1 MELKKYKLEEIAE
14 IIPGYAFKSSD
25 FGHGKNIAIKIKDIV
40 PPGIDIKNAD
50 TVDVHPGERYQLQS
64 GDYVMAM
71 TGATIGKIG
80 KIGNCEKRIFINQRV
95 CKFIA
100 NNLCDKEYLYYVL
113 NSDYFQKFVL
123 NNIDSK
129 LAQPNIGHPTLYKFE
144 NLYPTLLEQ
153 KRIASVLSN
162 IDSKIELNRAI
173 NQNLEAMAK
182 QLYDYWFVQFDFPDE
197 NGRPYKSSGGE
208 MVWNEKLKRKIP
220 ASWENKNIEDIAD
233 VYNGATPST
242 INEQNYGGDIVWIT
256 PKDLSDQNQKFVYQG
271 ERNISQAGYNSCSTH
286 LLPPNTILMSS
297 RAPIG
302 LLSIAKT
309 ELCTNQGFKS
319 FVPKAENISTYLY
332 YYLNIHI
339 KQIEQLGTG
348 TTFKEVSREDVLKF
362 PILKPSDAILD
373 LLEKQVSAL
382 NNKQFVIQ
390 KENEFLTKQRDELL
404 PLLMN
409 GQVSVNSDL
418 SAH

>member
-1 MELKKYKLEEIAE
+1 MELRKYKLGEIAE

-182 QLYDYWFVQFDFPDE
+182 QLYDYWFVQFDFPNE
-197 NGRPYKSSGGE
+197 EGKPYKSSGGE
-208 MVWNEKLKRKIP
+208 MVWNEKLRRDIP
-220 ASWENKNIEDIAD
+220 KGW
-233 VYNGATPST
+233 
-242 INEQNYGGDIVWIT
+242 
-256 PKDLSDQNQKFVYQG
+256 
-271 ERNISQAGYNSCSTH
+271 SCSD
-286 LLPPNTILMSS
+286 
-297 RAPIG
+297 
-302 LLSIAKT
+302 
-309 ELCTNQGFKS
+309 
-319 FVPKAENISTYLY
+319 
-332 YYLNIHI
+332 I
-339 KQIEQLGTG
+339 K
-348 TTFKEVSREDVLKF
+348 
-362 PILKPSDAILD
+362 
-373 LLEKQVSAL
+373 SAL
-382 NNKQFVIQ
+382 NIFTGKKDVSKAIPGPYKFFSCAPEPISSNEYMYDGEVVLVSGNGSYTGRVGYFNGKFDLYQRTYACVLKSESDTWMPFYYYTLRYMFQPVFSGGKHGSSIPYIVLGDLADFKFAKELTIINRFVSIVAPMFNEQFKRLVETEQLI
-390 KENEFLTKQRDELL
+390 KQRNELL

>member
-1 MELKKYKLEEIAE
+1 MELRKYKLGEIAE

-182 QLYDYWFVQFDFPDE
+182 QLYDYWFVQFDFPNE
-197 NGRPYKSSGGE
+197 EGKPYKSSGGE
-208 MVWNEKLKRKIP
+208 MVWNEKLRRDIP
-220 ASWENKNIEDIAD
+220 IGW
-233 VYNGATPST
+233 
-242 INEQNYGGDIVWIT
+242 
-256 PKDLSDQNQKFVYQG
+256 
-271 ERNISQAGYNSCSTH
+271 SCSD
-286 LLPPNTILMSS
+286 
-297 RAPIG
+297 
-302 LLSIAKT
+302 
-309 ELCTNQGFKS
+309 
-319 FVPKAENISTYLY
+319 
-332 YYLNIHI
+332 I
-339 KQIEQLGTG
+339 K
-348 TTFKEVSREDVLKF
+348 
-362 PILKPSDAILD
+362 
-373 LLEKQVSAL
+373 SAL
-382 NNKQFVIQ
+382 NIFTGKKDVSKAIPGPYKFFSCAPEPISSNEYMYDGEVVLVSGNGSYTGRVGYFNGKFDLYQRTYACVLKSESDTWMPFYYYTLRYMFQPVFSGGKHGSSMPYIVLGDLADFKFAKELTIINRFVSIVAPMFNEQFKRLVETEQLI
-390 KENEFLTKQRDELL
+390 KQRNELL

-418 SAH
+418 SDD